1 MLSIIIE
8 MLTTLFERFDD
19 WFYDQCTECGG
30 RRGDRLPRPR
40 RPAGY
45 FPQNKPEELPPANNL
60 GGGASSNVET
70 SGTTKKVPTFFEQ
83 NNTSAAEMF
92 DQGAAAKRAA
102 ESIPELSA
110 QDPNNKLMPQMTE
123 KEFDERVNKIV
134 SQKLEEKAEDDKNT
148 AQAEKI
154 ESLLTFSLFGKVVV
168 GCLIGEGILNG
179 DTTAIDEI
187 QSRVDEAKE
196 LLPNSN
202 VTEALNNELDQK
214 PK

>member
-45 FPQNKPEELPPANNL
+45 FPQNKPEELPPVN
-60 GGGASSNVET
+60 NVET
-70 SGTTKKVPTFFEQ
+70 SGRLSTTKKVPTFFEQ

-92 DQGAAAKRAA
+92 DQGAVGKRAA

-134 SQKLEEKAEDDKNT
+134 SKKLEEKAEDDKNT

-168 GCLIGEGILNG
+168 GCLIGEGMLNG
-179 DTTAIDEI
+179 DTTAIDEF